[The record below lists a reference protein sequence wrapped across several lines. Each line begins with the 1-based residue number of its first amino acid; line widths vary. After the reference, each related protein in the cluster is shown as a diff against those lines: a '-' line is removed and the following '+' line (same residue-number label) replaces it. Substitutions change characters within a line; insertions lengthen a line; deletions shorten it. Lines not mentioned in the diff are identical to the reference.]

1 MQKGIVLMSEQERE
15 RLRLVEAFLE
25 RRMLQKD
32 AAARV
37 GLSTRQMKR
46 LVRAYRL
53 EGRVASH

>member
-53 EGRVASH
+53 EG